1 MTRRQTA
8 WCVAAAAAFLVGC
21 AEDVP
26 TQDLGKLKTIAP
38 KPKEEKKEP
47 ENPFN
52 FPTGDE
58 QSPAGDTAQPDQTAP
73 DQTPPDQAAVEPSP
87 PSPPANAGY
96 GGGAVPTGPT
106 TFGQPAEIKLASEV
120 QGADLVAAEGGVGK
134 RGQGYGGGIITEP
147 VRQYFIARD
156 RIKLNIEIPNNL
168 KTYRALS
175 NNQNP
180 PTVELFVKE
189 VLDPSGIQL
198 PELRPGE
205 FYVYDPA
212 GKGLEDVLFVARPRQ

>member
-1 MTRRQTA
+1 MTRRHTA
-8 WCVAAAAAFLVGC
+8 WCAATLAVFLVGC
-21 AEDVP
+21 ADDVP

-52 FPTGDE
+52 FPTPDE
-58 QSPAGDTAQPDQTAP
+58 PPPADDTAQP

-120 QGADLVAAEGGVGK
+120 QGADVVAAEGGVGK

-168 KTYRALS
+168 KNYRALS

-180 PTVELFVKE
+180 STVEAFVKE

-198 PELRPGE
+198 PELRRGE